1 MSVGYSSG
9 PEVGWPSVRVGALTT
24 VAEFPWLEGLTAIE
38 TDAVFSPGDSGGPIF
53 DINGNVLGIAQVI
66 IYRPGLGRLGRQMG
80 VAISEVEA
88 VWEDLKEG
96 KRLNDT
102 SASWFHRRSEEG

>member
-24 VAEFPWLEGLTAIE
+24 VAEFPRLEGLTAIE

-53 DINGNVLGIAQVI
+53 DITAMFW
-66 IYRPGLGRLGRQMG
+66 GLPR
-80 VAISEVEA
+80 
-88 VWEDLKEG
+88 
-96 KRLNDT
+96 
-102 SASWFHRRSEEG
+102 